1 MTIVYNECIIYLS
14 DNYNERKILM
24 KQFYIEPEMDIKR
37 ISAEDIMENSDVI
50 TDGEDWF
57 DPEA

>member
-1 MTIVYNECIIYLS
+1 MTIVYNECIIYSS
-14 DNYNERKILM
+14 DNENERKILM
-24 KQFYIEPEMDIKR
+24 KQFYIEPEMDIKK

>member
-1 MTIVYNECIIYLS
+1 
-14 DNYNERKILM
+14 M

>member
-1 MTIVYNECIIYLS
+1 MTIVYNECIIYPS
-14 DNYNERKILM
+14 ENERKILM

>member
-14 DNYNERKILM
+14 DNERTILM
-24 KQFYIEPEMDIKR
+24 KQFYIEPEMNIKK
-37 ISAEDIMENSDVI
+37 IGAEDIMENSDVI